1 MNKKT
6 IINTAAIIL
15 ASASTAFAAPFSD
28 VPASHWAYEAV
39 NNMAEKGII
48 QGFPDSTFKG
58 NQNLTRYQL
67 AVMTAKMLAN
77 IEQNGVGSI
86 AKNDLQTLEKLTVE
100 FADELALLGVKAT
113 ALEDDMQTVKEDVS
127 GLKIDVASIKDSIKN
142 GGIDKVKLSGD
153 ILVRNYGFVHDR
165 GNLGAIDF
173 GEDHRHRT
181 ETGLRLQLDT
191 QIDENVSA
199 RARWNLIGN
208 NGLNEWDGNN
218 KGTAVVEAAYIKVR
232 DLFSFG
238 GEFKFGRD
246 WYQHGHRF
254 VVHNHIDAVNY
265 TKRCG
270 DVDLAFNLFFD
281 RQGNKDHY
289 NIWNLNA
296 DYNYKGHNL
305 YFGFYFNERA
315 YDNNGNALAD
325 NRKETR
331 YEFGSWGKLNE
342 KQDKFSYDLAFVYS
356 DIEDGNG
363 PGSNAQGLL
372 SHIAFNY
379 DSKNQITAKIA
390 YTRADDESNSNVS
403 VENLNDFLLADET
416 AFEDLYLVS
425 VALNANN
432 NQTYKNLS
440 DLKLQV
446 CYTPKNDD
454 RHKFRLAYDHL
465 ENVYD
470 GKANTFN
477 TVAGN
482 PLVGFINDLKGDVI
496 TFAYT
501 YQLSAHTRLK
511 LCYQKSKVEAS
522 NMPDQNVDLYF
533 TEIFSQF

>member
-1 MNKKT
+1 MNKRVIYT
-6 IINTAAIIL
+6 SALIL
-15 ASASTAFAAPFSD
+15 SGISAAFAGPFTD
-28 VPASHWAYEAV
+28 VPTNHWAYDAI

-48 QGFPDSTFKG
+48 QGFPDGTYKG
-58 NQNLTRYQL
+58 KQNVTRYQL

-77 IEQNGVGSI
+77 IEQNGVSSI
-86 AKNDLQTLEKLTVE
+86 AKNDLQNLEKLTVE
-100 FADELALLGVKAT
+100 FADELALLGVKVT
-113 ALEDDMQTVKEDVS
+113 ALEDDMQIVKEDVA
-127 GLKIDVASIKDSIKN
+127 GLKKDVNSIKENIKN
-142 GGIDKVKLSGD
+142 GGLDKVRLSGD
-153 ILVRNYGFVHDR
+153 ILIRNYGFVHDR
-165 GNLGAIDF
+165 GSIGNIDF

-191 QIDENVSA
+191 DIDENVSA

-218 KGTAVVEAAYIKVR
+218 KGTSVVEVAYIKVK
-232 DLFSFG
+232 DMFSFG

-254 VVHNHIDAVNY
+254 VMHNHIDAVHYN
-265 TKRCG
+265 KRCG
-270 DVDLAFNLFFD
+270 DVDLALNLFFE
-281 RQGNKDHY
+281 RQGNKDYY
-289 NIWNLNA
+289 NVWNLNA
-296 DYNYKGHNL
+296 DYNYKGHNM

-315 YDNNGNALAD
+315 YDENGNAYAD

-331 YEFGSWGKLNE
+331 YELGSWGKLND
-342 KQDKFSYDLAFVYS
+342 KQDRFTYDLAFVYS
-356 DIEDGNG
+356 DVEDGNAA
-363 PGSNAQGLL
+363 GSDAQGLL

-379 DSKNQITAKIA
+379 DSKKQFSAKIA
-390 YTRADDESNSNVS
+390 YTRADDESNANISS
-403 VENLNDFLLADET
+403 ENLNDFLLADQT
-416 AFEDLYLVS
+416 AFEDLYLVT
-425 VALNANN
+425 VALNGND
-432 NQTYKNLS
+432 NQTFKNLS

-446 CYTPKNDD
+446 CYTLKNDD

-465 ENVYD
+465 ENLYD

-511 LCYQKSKVEAS
+511 MCYQNSKVKAN
-522 NMPDQNVDLYF
+522 NMPDQKVDLFF
-533 TEIFSQF
+533 TEIFSTF